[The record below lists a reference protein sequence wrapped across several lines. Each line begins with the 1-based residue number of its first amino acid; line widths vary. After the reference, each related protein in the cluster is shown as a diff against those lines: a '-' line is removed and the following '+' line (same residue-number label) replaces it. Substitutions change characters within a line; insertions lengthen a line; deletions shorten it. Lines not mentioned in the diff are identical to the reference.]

1 MLMKSIFQKC
11 KLVWYSA
18 VLFFGLTLP
27 TFRLAQAA
35 GVQDGLTQI
44 KDQFPSQSEIGQS
57 EDVGQLIIAVV
68 KMLFLLLFAVS
79 VLFIVIGG
87 FQYVTSAGKEEQ
99 AKKGRQTLTYAVIG
113 LAISILAYVIVYAV
127 SNSLTGPAV

>member
-1 MLMKSIFQKC
+1 MAQITQTAKSIFFS
-11 KLVWYSA
+11 L

-27 TFRLAQAA
+27 TLGVVRAA
-35 GVQDGLTQI
+35 GIQDGLTQI
-44 KDQFPSQSEIGQS
+44 KDQFPNQSEIGQS
-57 EDVGQLIIAVV
+57 EDVGQVIVAVI

-79 VLFIVIGG
+79 VLFILIGG

-127 SNSLTGPAV
+127 TNSLTGPEV